1 MSMPDEIRPDANDQ
15 ESHTILV
22 VDDDTRFLN
31 LMHDVLLAQG
41 YRVLKASNGTSGVA
55 LFQEQSPDLVFLDLS
70 MPDMNG
76 LQVLDAIQ
84 EIDEAA
90 KVVVITAYGTVELA
104 VAAMQQ
110 GAADFV
116 EKLDYTTNFQDT
128 LFKKIKAVLEGV
140 DEDDM

>member
-1 MSMPDEIRPDANDQ
+1 MSMPDQASQDPGDQ
-15 ESHTILV
+15 ETHKILV

-41 YRVLKASNGTSGVA
+41 YRVVKVANGASGVA
-55 LFQEQSPDLVFLDLS
+55 QFQDERPDLVFLDLS

-76 LQVLDAIQ
+76 LQVLEAMQ
-84 EIDEAA
+84 EINPDV

-104 VAAMQQ
+104 VAALQQ
-110 GAADFV
+110 GACDFV
-116 EKLDYTTNFQDT
+116 EKLDYSTNFQDT
-128 LFKKIKAVLEGV
+128 LFKKVRAVIEGV

>member
-1 MSMPDEIRPDANDQ
+1 MSMPEEIRPDANDQ
-15 ESHTILV
+15 ELHTILV

-41 YRVLKASNGTSGVA
+41 YRVLKAANGTSGVA
-55 LFQEQSPDLVFLDLS
+55 MFQEQTPDLVFLDLS

-84 EIDEAA
+84 EINADA

-110 GAADFV
+110 GAVDFV
-116 EKLDYTTNFQDT
+116 EKLDYTSNFQDT
-128 LFKKIKAVLEGV
+128 LFKKVRAVLEGS